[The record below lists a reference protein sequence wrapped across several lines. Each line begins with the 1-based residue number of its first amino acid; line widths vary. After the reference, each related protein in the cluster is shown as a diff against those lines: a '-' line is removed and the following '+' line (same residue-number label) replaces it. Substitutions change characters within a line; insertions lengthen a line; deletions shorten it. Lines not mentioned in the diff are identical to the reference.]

1 MNNVNS
7 TLISLAL
14 LTGLVGCAKEDPGVA
29 IEEYEDI
36 SDIPQPSNDLRDN
49 NDDDEDETDDSEDDT
64 ADGEGAASGS
74 TGDTDIDEPAVTQYY
89 DFDSET
95 SLLYVQVFKDSSALA
110 SAFAHN
116 HVMRADNFYG
126 EVAYNEDDASLCEIS
141 FSLPVAD
148 LRVDEGGMRE
158 LVGYDGTISSS
169 DRNTIRGHMLD
180 SDQLN
185 GSSYPTISFES
196 ESCSGDGGK
205 SGILTVQGGM
215 TVRGRTAN
223 VTLPVQFEVN
233 DGDFYAQAS
242 FDMNHAAFGMTPYRA
257 FAGAVRNDDPLR
269 FTFDLVG
276 IGN

>member
-1 MNNVNS
+1 MNNVNQS
-7 TLISLAL
+7 LISLAL
-14 LTGLVGCAKEDPGVA
+14 LAGVVGCAKEDPGVA
-29 IEEYEDI
+29 IEEFEDVA
-36 SDIPQPSNDLRDN
+36 DIPQPSNDLSDS
-49 NDDDEDETDDSEDDT
+49 DDADADETDDSGDDS
-64 ADGEGAASGS
+64 ADGEGSANGSSGDS
-74 TGDTDIDEPAVTQYY
+74 DIDEPAETEFY
-89 DFDSET
+89 DFDSES

-141 FSLPVAD
+141 FSLPVND
-148 LRVDEGGMRE
+148 LRVDEGGMRS
-158 LVGYDGTISSS
+158 LVGYDDTITSD

-180 SDQLN
+180 SDQLD
-185 GSSYPTISFES
+185 SSSHPTISFQS
-196 ESCSGDGGK
+196 ESCSGAGGK
-205 SGILTVQGGM
+205 SGILTVEGGM

-242 FDMNHAAFGMTPYRA
+242 FDMNHAAFGMTPYTA